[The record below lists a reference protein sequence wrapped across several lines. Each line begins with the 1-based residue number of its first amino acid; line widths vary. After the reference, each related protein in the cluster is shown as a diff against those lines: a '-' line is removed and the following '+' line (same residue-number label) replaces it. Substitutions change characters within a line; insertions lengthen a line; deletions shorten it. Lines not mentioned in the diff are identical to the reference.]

1 MTIKKQRGRKRA
13 GYIYTGDNEL
23 FEKQIEKIIALKE
36 EKEAFLN
43 AFKDIIGKYLHRA
56 RNGVGISLEELG
68 IKIGVNASQL
78 HKYETADTSISTSR
92 FFLAI
97 LYLFNHRPVKFIEDF
112 FQSLTKDIQKS
123 FNEKNIDF
131 NNNIRYVNPDEKT
144 NKLKMHIQE
153 EVLKLDKN
161 ELKNILY
168 ILKLINKNKENSSNN
183 IVTEEI

>member
-1 MTIKKQRGRKRA
+1 MTIKKQRGRKKI

-23 FEKQIEKIIALKE
+23 FEKQIEKTIALKE

-78 HKYETADTSISTSR
+78 HKYEAAETAISTSR

-97 LYLFNHRPVKFIEDF
+97 LYLFNHRPSKFLEEF
-112 FQSLTKDIQKS
+112 FHSLTKDIQKS
-123 FNEKNIDF
+123 FNEKNIDLNKHF
-131 NNNIRYVNPDEKT
+131 RNINPDEKS
-144 NKLKMHIQE
+144 NKTKMYIQE
-153 EVLKLDKN
+153 EVLKLNKN
-161 ELKNILY
+161 ELKNILDV
-168 ILKLINKNKENSSNN
+168 LKLINKNKPSILNDLA
-183 IVTEEI
+183 IEEV